1 MELTPLHLPQAHL
14 KLSRQG
20 ENILVWCEI
29 RKKKLVLTPEEW
41 VRQHLIHY
49 LIEHK
54 KIPKGNISAE
64 IGIKAQTQQRRC
76 DILVYD
82 SHRKPLLLI
91 ECKAP
96 KISINGSA
104 IRQVIHY
111 NNQLQVPYVAL
122 SNGLRHEIYHID
134 YTTQQSAQLDDFPEW
149 SQIQVS

>member
-1 MELTPLHLPQAHL
+1 MDLTPLHLPLAHL
-14 KLSRQG
+14 KLSKQG
-20 ENILVWCEI
+20 ETILVWCEI

-49 LIEHK
+49 LIEYK

-64 IGIKAQTQQRRC
+64 IGIKAQAQQRRC

-82 SHRKPLLLI
+82 SHRKPFLLI

-104 IRQVIHY
+104 IRQLVHY
-111 NNQLQVPYVAL
+111 NNQLQVPFAAV
-122 SNGLRHEIYHID
+122 SNGLRHEIYEID
-134 YTTQQSAQLDDFPEW
+134 YQKQDMKLLTDFPDW
-149 SQIQVS
+149 P